1 LDPTAFTAADK
12 ARLIEEALDT
22 LRGANAID
30 ERDTLTAETWV
41 AWYDATIPT
50 VTELKVLV
58 AAMERELEVR
68 RGQAVLQ
75 EGERRGG
82 DQKSE
87 EIKVSQRETLIHAE
101 RVTRSQDRQLG
112 RAAPQVRAWIARE
125 ATAGRVPTRRGALTV
140 AGIALKSMQKS
151 PRRPMPTESAANRG
165 FQMAAVK
172 RIDRVQRLRE
182 FFDRVG
188 DGTQRSE
195 GELRRAAHQFDVDLT
210 KLLWSVPFIP
220 WVMME
225 RDEAGTTFTIDEE
238 LRAICEGR
246 APRPEL
252 EGRSIRDFVRT
263 FRAELTRRREENH
276 DAFHKRKWNSE
287 LILKREQS
295 RLLDW
300 IEEQLNRLP

>member
-1 LDPTAFTAADK
+1 MNDRPHVDPTAFTAADK

-30 ERDTLTAETWV
+30 ERETLTSEELLT
-41 AWYDATIPT
+41 WYDATCPQVVEI
-50 VTELKVLV
+50 KVLA

-68 RGQAVLQ
+68 RGEAVVQ

-82 DQKSE
+82 DQKSQ
-87 EIKVSQRETLIHAE
+87 EIKLSQRESLIHAE
-101 RVTRSQDRQLG
+101 HVKRSQNRQLG
-112 RAAPQVRAWIARE
+112 RAAPEVRAWIARE

-188 DGTQRSE
+188 DG
-195 GELRRAAHQFDVDLT
+195 
-210 KLLWSVPFIP
+210 
-220 WVMME
+220 
-225 RDEAGTTFTIDEE
+225 
-238 LRAICEGR
+238 
-246 APRPEL
+246 
-252 EGRSIRDFVRT
+252 
-263 FRAELTRRREENH
+263 
-276 DAFHKRKWNSE
+276 
-287 LILKREQS
+287 
-295 RLLDW
+295 
-300 IEEQLNRLP
+300 